1 MGFFLEELSEFF
13 VVLVGL
19 VEGVA
24 GVCQDH
30 VDKFL
35 IERSV
40 EVQFEV
46 LSEILVG
53 PQSGKY
59 FIGVLSVLELLVEL
73 VRPASVGNPAVKSYQ
88 AKGKVLA
95 YHFAG
100 PQLFVH
106 YLGLGVVQE
115 VKYHLDVLGRDVR
128 VGDDVLLAQQ
138 EGRQL

>member
-1 MGFFLEELSEFF
+1 MSELL

-30 VDKFL
+30 VDKFF

-53 PQSGKY
+53 PKSGKY

-73 VRPASVGNPAVKSYQ
+73 VRPASVGYSAVKSYQ
-88 AKGKVLA
+88 AKGKILA
-95 YHFAG
+95 YHFTG
-100 PQLFVH
+100 PQLFVD

-115 VKYHLDVLGRDVR
+115 VKNHLDVLGRYVG
-128 VGDDVLLAQQ
+128 VGDNVLLAQ
-138 EGRQL
+138 